1 MRPVI
6 RVYLVRH
13 GQTLWNAEGRHQ
25 GKMDSELSAVG
36 RSQTARLARALAPVP
51 FAAVYSSPLT
61 RAWDT
66 ALVIAAPHRLS
77 VVPVAE
83 LREINLGAWE
93 GLTEGEITQRFGDVV
108 ARRRRD
114 PIGVVP
120 PGGESLAQVQAR
132 ALRAMQE
139 ILAGHDDAT
148 IAVVA
153 HGAVNK
159 MVLLSALDAPLSS
172 YWRIR
177 QDNAGIS
184 IVDFRGAHKVVRVMN
199 ETAHLANVEEEPAAA
214 E

>member
-1 MRPVI
+1 MI

-13 GQTLWNAEGRHQ
+13 GETLWNAEGRHQ
-25 GKMDSELSAVG
+25 GEMDSALSALG
-36 RSQTARLARALAPVP
+36 RSQATLLARALAPVP
-51 FAAVYSSPLT
+51 LAAVYSSPLT

-83 LREINLGAWE
+83 LREISLGAWE
-93 GLTEGEITQRFGDVV
+93 GLTEREITQRFGDVV

-139 ILAGHDDAT
+139 ILVGRDDAT

-159 MVLLSALDAPLSS
+159 MILLSALDAPLSS

-199 ETAHLANVEEEPAAA
+199 DTAHLVNVEDERAAV

>member
-1 MRPVI
+1 VS

-13 GQTLWNAEGRHQ
+13 GQSLWNAERRYQGR
-25 GKMDSELSAVG
+25 MNSALSPLG
-36 RSQTARLARALAPVP
+36 RSQAARLARALAGVP
-51 FAAVYSSPLT
+51 LAAIYSSPLI

-77 VVPVAE
+77 VAPVAD
-83 LREINLGAWE
+83 LHEIDLGVWE

-114 PIGVVP
+114 PEHVVP
-120 PGGESLAQVQAR
+120 PEGESLHKVQAR

-139 ILAGHDDAT
+139 ILARHDDAT

-177 QDNAGIS
+177 QDNAGIN
-184 IVDFRGAHKVVRVMN
+184 IVDVYGIHKVVRVMN
-199 ETAHLANVEEEPAAA
+199 ETAHLADVDEERAAA

>member
-1 MRPVI
+1 VI

-25 GKMDSELSAVG
+25 GKMDSALSALG
-36 RSQTARLARALAPVP
+36 RSQAALLARALAPVP
-51 FAAVYSSPLT
+51 LAAVYSSPLS
-61 RAWDT
+61 RAWET

-77 VVPVAE
+77 VAPVAE
-83 LREINLGAWE
+83 LREISLGAWE

-108 ARRRRD
+108 ARRRGD

-132 ALRAMQE
+132 ALRAMRE
-139 ILAGHDDAT
+139 ILVGHDDAT

-159 MVLLSALDAPLSS
+159 MILLTALDAPLSS

-199 ETAHLANVEEEPAAA
+199 DTAHLANVEEERAAA

>member
-1 MRPVI
+1 MI

-13 GQTLWNAEGRHQ
+13 GQTLWNAEGRYQ
-25 GKMDSELSAVG
+25 GRMNIELSPLG
-36 RSQTARLARALAPVP
+36 RSQAARLAGVLAPVP
-51 FAAVYSSPLT
+51 LAAIYSSPLI
-61 RAWDT
+61 RARDT
-66 ALVIAAPHRLS
+66 ALAIAAPHRLP
-77 VVPVAE
+77 VVLVADLHEIE
-83 LREINLGAWE
+83 LGVWE

-114 PIGVVP
+114 PEHVVP
-120 PGGESLAQVQAR
+120 LEGESLYEVQAR
-132 ALRAMQE
+132 ALRAVEE
-139 ILAGHDDAT
+139 ILARHDDAT

-184 IVDFRGAHKVVRVMN
+184 IVDVYGMHRVVRVMN
-199 ETAHLANVEEEPAAA
+199 ETAHLADVQEERAAA